1 MDDLVRLKVI
11 LALLQDMKLVT
22 ENEFLTP
29 GIKAYLMEAEDKK
42 AWDKIT
48 QQIVNVEII
57 NFKNETITIESTD
70 DSGMSELRSFEEIEF
85 VDFYEQDV

>member
-1 MDDLVRLKVI
+1 MNDLVRLKVI
-11 LALLQDMKLVT
+11 LALLQEMKLVT

>member
-29 GIKAYLMEAEDKK
+29 GIKAYLM
-42 AWDKIT
+42 
-48 QQIVNVEII
+48 
-57 NFKNETITIESTD
+57 
-70 DSGMSELRSFEEIEF
+70 
-85 VDFYEQDV
+85 